1 MDQVHGSMVRPPN
14 QTDRGE
20 IVASRPLSE
29 IKAELFKALAHP
41 GRIRVLEILRDGG
54 RTVGELVPVVGLE
67 ASHLSHQL
75 AVLRRAHIV
84 TRRRDGAHIIN
95 TVADQEIVELLAVAR
110 QFLINSLTA
119 RHELLADLR
128 NEVP

>member
-1 MDQVHGSMVRPPN
+1 M
-14 QTDRGE
+14 DRGE

-41 GRIRVLEILRDGG
+41 GRVRVLEILRDGG
-54 RTVGELVPVVGLE
+54 RTVGELVPLVGLE
-67 ASHLSHQL
+67 PSHLSHQL

-84 TRRRDGAHIIN
+84 TSRRERSNIVYTI
-95 TVADQEIVELLAVAR
+95 ADPEVVELLAIAR

-119 RHELLADLR
+119 RHDLLADLR
-128 NEVP
+128 NGVR

>member
-1 MDQVHGSMVRPPN
+1 MGTPAKPA
-14 QTDRGE
+14 DRGE

-54 RTVGELVPVVGLE
+54 RTVGELAPLVGLE

-75 AVLRRAHIV
+75 AVLRRANIV
-84 TRRRDGAHIIN
+84 TGRRDRS
-95 TVADQEIVELLAVAR
+95 TVIYTIADPEIVELLGVAR

-119 RHELLADLR
+119 RHDLLSELR
-128 NEVP
+128 NGVR

>member
-1 MDQVHGSMVRPPN
+1 MGTSPHRTDQ
-14 QTDRGE
+14 GE

-54 RTVGELVPVVGLE
+54 RTVGELVPLVGLE

-75 AVLRRAHIV
+75 AVLRRARVV
-84 TRRRDGAHIIN
+84 TSRRQGA
-95 TVADQEIVELLAVAR
+95 TVTYTIADPEIVELLAVAR
-110 QFLINSLTA
+110 QFLINGLTVN
-119 RHELLADLR
+119 HELLTDLR
-128 NEVP
+128 SGVR